1 MTMRELAKLANV
13 SVSTVSKA
21 FYDADDVS
29 YETKQHIFD
38 IAKKNGCYGK
48 YYKGKY
54 AKKIIAIICPELGS
68 NFYSTFV
75 EQLQKIIEANNCI
88 PIVSADHFEKNIQ
101 AELIEYYA
109 SYLKVDGI
117 IVLGLSVPI
126 KKGYDTPIVAL
137 FSSVDTSVD
146 TVNSDVDSVI
156 YDAVHLLSDY
166 GHKKIAFI
174 GEKLTVTRADIFKK
188 AMQSLNEMEETVF
201 QSDYRFEEAGEDCIR
216 QLLEKGTNCTA
227 IVCAYD
233 NMAFGAMKELQKHG
247 LRVPQD
253 YSIIG
258 IDNIHVSEYLETPL
272 TSIGIDYKEVCM
284 IAWDLL
290 AKKLENYFYRSS
302 QKILLRGNLFLRESI
317 SAPKSET

>member
-21 FYDADDVS
+21 FCDANDVS
-29 YETKQHIFD
+29 FETKQHIFD
-38 IAKKNGCYGK
+38 IAKQHGCYGK

-54 AKKIIAIICPELGS
+54 SKKIIAVICPELGS
-68 NFYSTFV
+68 NFYSSFV
-75 EQLQKIIEANNCI
+75 EQLQKLIEINNCI
-88 PIVSADHFEKNIQ
+88 PIVSADHFDKGTQ

-117 IVLGLSVPI
+117 IVFGLRVPI

-146 TVNSDVDSVI
+146 TVNTDLDSVI
-156 YDAVHLLSDY
+156 FDAVHLLADY
-166 GHKKIAFI
+166 GHKKIAFL
-174 GEKLTVTRADIFKK
+174 GENLTVKK
-188 AMQSLNEMEETVF
+188 AEIFENAMKSMKLEASVLKSN
-201 QSDYRFEEAGEDCIR
+201 YRFEEAGEDCVR
-216 QLLEKGTNCTA
+216 QLLEKGTDCTA

-233 NMAFGAMKELQKHG
+233 NIAFGAMKELQNQG
-247 LRVPQD
+247 FSIPQD
-253 YSIIG
+253 FSIMG
-258 IDNIHVSEYLETPL
+258 IDNIHVSEYFETPL
-272 TSIGIDYKEVCM
+272 TSIGIDHKEVCM

-290 AKKLENYFYRSS
+290 SNKLRNQYYRSS

-317 SAPKSET
+317 STPKSQD